1 MECCLGGELWT
12 VLRDR
17 GRFDDDI
24 AKYVSQEKLNKIYA
38 VEIVHVLIKRNF
50 GYQVLHRMRN

>member
-1 MECCLGGELWT
+1 MLMECCLGGELWT

-24 AKYVSQEKLNKIYA
+24 AKYVSQEKLNKICA
-38 VEIVHVLIKRNF
+38 VRNGSCF
-50 GYQVLHRMRN
+50 NKT

>member
-24 AKYVSQEKLNKIYA
+24 AKYVSQEKLNKTYA
-38 VEIVHVLIKRNF
+38 VKNSSCF
-50 GYQVLHRMRN
+50 NKT